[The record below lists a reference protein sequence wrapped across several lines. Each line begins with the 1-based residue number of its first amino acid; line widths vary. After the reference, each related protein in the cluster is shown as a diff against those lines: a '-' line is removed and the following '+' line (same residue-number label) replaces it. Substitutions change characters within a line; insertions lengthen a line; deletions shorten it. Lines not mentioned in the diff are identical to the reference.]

1 MRKLQLQY
9 SDIIQGDFEIKTLNV
24 LLVFQVNCPGCFSY
38 ALPFFNNLYKEFT
51 SKGVSFIAL
60 STAFEDFDKNTFENT
75 KALVENGDVVGETQK
90 MFLEQDYDSLPY
102 TLDFPIVMDKI
113 EEELSELDV
122 AIGKI
127 CSINPNYDLLPNLQK
142 EQLQNQVEK
151 YLKSLEKIA
160 LTFTLNQLRGT
171 PSFVIFNKDYE
182 ILSEWFGH
190 APYEQISSKIASLI

>member
-1 MRKLQLQY
+1 MILRLKN
-9 SDIIQGDFEIKTLNV
+9 LNV

-38 ALPFFNNLYKEFT
+38 ALPFFNNLYKEFI
-51 SKGVSFIAL
+51 SKGVSFVAL

>member
-1 MRKLQLQY
+1 
-9 SDIIQGDFEIKTLNV
+9 
-24 LLVFQVNCPGCFSY
+24 
-38 ALPFFNNLYKEFT
+38 
-51 SKGVSFIAL
+51 
-60 STAFEDFDKNTFENT
+60 
-75 KALVENGDVVGETQK
+75 

-102 TLDFPIVMDKI
+102 TLGFPIAMDKI

-122 AIGKI
+122 AIDTI
-127 CSINPNYDLLPNLQK
+127 CSINPNYDLLPSLEK
-142 EQLQNQVEK
+142 EQLQNQVER
-151 YLKSLEKIA
+151 YLKSLKKIA